1 MIGIELT
8 PREREVLKAVV
19 THYIAT
25 GEPISSRFITK
36 LDGFS
41 WSAATIRN
49 VMLDLEEKNYLTQ
62 PHVSAGR
69 VPTDAGFR
77 FYVQELLQEGLTG
90 PGPVPQIRDNLTGS
104 EYPRLV
110 EAVPRLIASLSHQI
124 GLIVAPHFGHIP
136 LRSMDLI
143 PVDEGRVLVVLVA
156 RSGNILNKLIDTA
169 TPFTRDELA
178 QLSRYLT
185 TRHSGKT
192 LVDVRRRLRE
202 APPEEGLDGRLVTAG
217 LSLSERLLET
227 LARDEDFLME
237 ADLSRESSMHLLVRI
252 RQNLKERARLLDLL
266 NSCIEGTQTRVVL
279 GEESPF
285 TASNECAVVATRYSV
300 GDLSM
305 GAVGIIG
312 PRAMPYHLVIPI
324 VEETARQLTQ
334 KMTAPGGQQG

>member
-1 MIGIELT
+1 MIGTDLS
-8 PREREVLKAVV
+8 PREREVLRAVV

-36 LDGFS
+36 LDGFACS
-41 WSAATIRN
+41 SATIRN
-49 VMLDLEEKNYLTQ
+49 VMLDLEEKGYLAQ

-77 FYVQELLQEGLTG
+77 FYIQELLQEGLKG
-90 PGPVPQIRDNLTGS
+90 PRQIPLIRDNLSGA

-124 GLIVAPHFGHIP
+124 GLIMAPHFGHVP

-143 PVDEGRVLVVLVA
+143 PVDEGQVLVVLVA
-156 RSGNILNKLIDTA
+156 RSGNILNKLIRTA
-169 TPFTRDELA
+169 TPFSRDELT
-178 QLSRYLT
+178 QLSNYLT
-185 TRHSGKT
+185 TRFSGRT
-192 LVDVRRRLRE
+192 LVQVRQRLRE
-202 APPEEGLDGRLVTAG
+202 APPEEGLDGRLVPAG
-217 LSLSERLLET
+217 LTLSERLLET
-227 LARDEDFLME
+227 LAQDEEFLME
-237 ADLSRESSMHLLVRI
+237 ADLTH
-252 RQNLKERARLLDLL
+252 ERARLVELL
-266 NSCIEGTQTRVVL
+266 NSCIESTRTRVVL

-285 TASNECAVVATRYSV
+285 TADHGCALVATRYSV
-300 GDLSM
+300 GDLST

-334 KMTAPGGQQG
+334 KMTAPGGQA

>member
-1 MIGIELT
+1 MIGTELS

-36 LDGFS
+36 LDGFA
-41 WSAATIRN
+41 WSSATIRN
-49 VMLDLEEKNYLTQ
+49 VMLDLEEKGYLVQ

-69 VPTDAGFR
+69 VPSDAGFR
-77 FYVQELLQEGLTG
+77 FYIQELLQEG
-90 PGPVPQIRDNLTGS
+90 PGGANQLSQIRDNLTGE
-104 EYPRLV
+104 EYPRLL

-156 RSGNILNKLIDTA
+156 RSGNILNKLIATS

-185 TRHSGKT
+185 ARYSGKT
-192 LVDVRRRLRE
+192 LVEVRRRLRQ
-202 APPEEGLDGRLVTAG
+202 APPEEGLEGRLLPAG
-217 LSLSERLLET
+217 LTLSEHLLDA
-227 LARDEDFLME
+227 LDQDEDFLME
-237 ADLSRESSMHLLVRI
+237 ADLSREAPMHLLIRI
-252 RQNLKERARLLDLL
+252 RQNLRERARLLELL
-266 NSCIEGTQTRVVL
+266 NSCIESTRTRVVL

-285 TASNECAVVATRYSV
+285 TARHECAVVATRYSV

-324 VEETARQLTQ
+324 VEETARQLTR
-334 KMTAPGGQQG
+334 KMTETGGNG

>member
-1 MIGIELT
+1 MIGTELNG
-8 PREREVLKAVV
+8 REREVLKAVV
-19 THYIAT
+19 THFIAT

-36 LDGFS
+36 LDGFA
-41 WSAATIRN
+41 WSSATIRN
-49 VMLDLEEKNYLTQ
+49 VMLDLEEKGYLTQ

-69 VPTDAGFR
+69 VPSDAGFR
-77 FYVQELLQEGLTG
+77 FYIQELLQEGLKG
-90 PGPVPQIRDNLTGS
+90 PRQIPLIRDNLSGT

-143 PVDEGRVLVVLVA
+143 PVDDGQVLVVLVA
-156 RSGNILNKLIDTA
+156 RSGNILNKLISTV

-178 QLSRYLT
+178 QLSNYLT
-185 TRHSGKT
+185 ARFSGKT
-192 LVDVRRRLRE
+192 LVEVRRRLRE
-202 APPEEGLDGRLVTAG
+202 APPEEGLDGRLIPAG
-217 LSLSERLLET
+217 LNLSERILET
-227 LARDEDFLME
+227 LAMDDDFLME
-237 ADLSRESSMHLLVRI
+237 ADLSRESSMHLLVTI
-252 RQNLKERARLLDLL
+252 RRNLRERERLLELL
-266 NSCIEGTQTRVVL
+266 SSCIDSSQTRVVL
-279 GEESPF
+279 GEDSPF
-285 TASNECAVVATRYSV
+285 TARHECAVVATRYSV

-334 KMTAPGGQQG
+334 KMTAPGGQA